1 MHCASSLSARC
12 TGCTHAHRPSCASPQ
27 LPVTLGHRLDDAFL
41 TPTHLPC
48 AWFQAGNGLAN
59 IADLSATFKRAQRAT
74 STPHRPR
81 DVFGR
86 CVSASPPLDCACYV
100 PAELRPLLV
109 IHQLTWRCVPDLR
122 LRRTFKVRI
131 DHLWLLNLHI
141 SYSQCCPAPSCSA
154 SRSRPPQTSPPHACI
169 NLGILLLRYSSSSS
183 GMWVLGGC
191 GCVWLWV
198 EMCRVVHAGEHR

>member
-1 MHCASSLSARC
+1 MMRYS
-12 TGCTHAHRPSCASPQ
+12 
-27 LPVTLGHRLDDAFL
+27 RLL
-41 TPTHLPC
+41 TCLVPG
-48 AWFQAGNGLAN
+48 FRRNGLAN

-131 DHLWLLNLHI
+131 DRLWLLNLHI
-141 SYSQCCPAPSCSA
+141 SYSQCCAAPSCSA
-154 SRSRPPQTSPPHACI
+154 SRSRPPQTSPPSRLHQPRRPSPALFVLFFWHVG
-169 NLGILLLRYSSSSS
+169 LGWL
-183 GMWVLGGC
+183 
-191 GCVWLWV
+191 WLWV

>member
-1 MHCASSLSARC
+1 MRFS
-12 TGCTHAHRPSCASPQ
+12 
-27 LPVTLGHRLDDAFL
+27 RLL
-41 TPTHLPC
+41 TCLVPG
-48 AWFQAGNGLAN
+48 FRRNGLAH

-122 LRRTFKVRI
+122 LRRTLKVRI
-131 DHLWLLNLHI
+131 DRLLAAEPPHI
-141 SYSQCCPAPSCSA
+141 IFSMLPSSVVLSFSIAAAADVSSFTLASTSA
-154 SRSRPPQTSPPHACI
+154 SFPCVIRLVLLACGSWVAVAVRGDVQGCACRRAQVTRAQAMRAHGRSERWRSERP
-169 NLGILLLRYSSSSS
+169 
-183 GMWVLGGC
+183 
-191 GCVWLWV
+191 
-198 EMCRVVHAGEHR
+198 GESCAPGRRERWTPED

>member
-1 MHCASSLSARC
+1 MRFS
-12 TGCTHAHRPSCASPQ
+12 
-27 LPVTLGHRLDDAFL
+27 RLLLL
-41 TPTHLPC
+41 TCLVPG
-48 AWFQAGNGLAN
+48 FRRNGLAN
-59 IADLSATFKRAQRAT
+59 IADLSAT

-109 IHQLTWRCVPDLR
+109 IHRLTWRCVPDLR

-131 DHLWLLNLHI
+131 DRLWLLNLHI

-191 GCVWLWV
+191 GCGWR
-198 EMCRVVHAGEHR
+198 CAGLCVQESTGDTSAGDASARAKRALAKRTRANRAL